1 MFIKQRAL
9 CFDGLILHWVK
20 EKEETKASPWL
31 EKTWSWPWGH
41 SRSHE
46 GRLIHER
53 MEEYSGQCG
62 SGRASGS
69 DHEVRAEEDQCG
81 LEQFI

>member
-1 MFIKQRAL
+1 ML
-9 CFDGLILHWVK
+9 NGLILCWKK
-20 EKEETKASPWL
+20 EEEETKACPWL

-41 SRSHE
+41 SRSQE
-46 GRLIHER
+46 GDLPIRGW
-53 MEEYSGQCG
+53 EECSGQCG
-62 SGRASGS
+62 SGRVSGS